1 MEADVTVETAGTAR
15 LDKEALVKDL
25 KRLVLDLE
33 DDLRVRSETVDE
45 FRAPLEE
52 EYRQAKEAKRIAAPY
67 AAWRDERVT
76 QAAAA
81 WVLACVFVR
90 FCEDNGL
97 IEEPYIAGPGERLAE
112 AEARHDQFFREHPQL
127 NDRDWLIESFDHL
140 AGTNAAAA
148 GLFDKNHNPL
158 WSITPGYDSATKLLA
173 FWRRWGAAG
182 EIRYDFTDP
191 EWNTRFLGDLYQDL
205 SEHARKTYA
214 LLQTPEFVEE
224 FILDLTLEPAIEEF
238 GLNAVR
244 EDPLDP
250 KGEPLRG
257 LRTIDPACGSGHFLL
272 GIFHRLLDK
281 WRIAE
286 PGTADWTLVRRSLES
301 VHGCDKNP
309 FAASIARFRLLV
321 AAMKAAGETRLDR
334 MRPFPINVAVGDSLL
349 HGRGATGIQTEIE
362 LDTLFADA
370 VVGTEGEDGDGETY
384 AYSTEDVW
392 EYAKRADLLGRGSY
406 HVVVGNPPYITV
418 KDKQENEN
426 YRAAYKDVCAGTYA
440 LSVPFAAR
448 LFDLAVRGP
457 GGRLGGGGFV
467 GQITANSFMKRE
479 FGKKLIEVFFRNRA
493 ELSHVIDTSGAYI
506 PGHGTP
512 TVILVGRNRIPSPG
526 RTVRAVLGVR
536 GEPGQPPKG
545 KEAEGY
551 VWQAIVEQVG
561 RPGSES
567 DWVSVENE
575 VARTFSSHPWAVS
588 GGGAGALQELIESKA
603 VAVLR
608 ERVASIGFGAVT
620 RADDA
625 YVLGRGALRRAGVP
639 DAMRR
644 PMVDGET
651 TRDWRIVSPTEI
663 LWPYDEKKPDR
674 ARSNDAVLK
683 LAWPNRLILRE
694 RVAYGKTQLERE
706 LEWFEYSM
714 FFSHRYA
721 DLTLAFACVSTHNHF
736 VLGRGKKVYN
746 RHAPLIQMRE
756 GADEDAH
763 LELLGVLNSSTAC
776 FWLKQVSQDKGN
788 RGGERSTGRYAW
800 ESFYEFTGTK
810 LQEFPLPG
818 ELPLELG
825 RQMDTL
831 ARELADQEP
840 PAICSR
846 VTPDRTLLDAAES
859 EHARI
864 WRQMIAL
871 QEELDWRV
879 YGQYGLLSGAELA
892 RTTVGEAIPDL
903 PEVDLGERAFELAI
917 APRAAT
923 DEAVGQWFRRHGSTP
938 VTEIPPHWP
947 EWYRKIVQ
955 ARIDIIT
962 SRPKDI
968 GLIERPECKR
978 RWSAVSWEKKE
989 RGALRA
995 WLLDRCESDE
1005 LWYELRDGMKQPRSM
1020 TVNYLADQLSSDAD
1034 FVSVAALYASD
1045 HLGMP
1050 DLPLAQVLTEVIAD
1064 EHVPYLAALRY
1075 KDAGLRIRAQ
1085 WEEVWEKQREEDR
1098 AGERLDIDPPSK
1110 YKTSDFLRT
1119 SYWSN
1124 RGKLDVP
1131 KERFIS
1137 YPDASPD
1144 GDPTLML
1151 GWAGWDHK
1159 DQAQVLSQLIDART
1173 KRDGWST
1180 ERIVPLLA
1188 GLREVMPWV
1197 KQWHG
1202 EPDAEWDDEVPAEV
1216 LEADYEA
1223 LLRRHGVGEAQL
1235 EAWRPVTKPRGRKAV
1250 APKRKPVE
1258 QVELG
1263 EE

>member
-1 MEADVTVETAGTAR
+1 MTVETAGAAGPAG
-15 LDKEALVKDL
+15 LDKDALVKDL

-33 DDLRVRSETVDE
+33 DDLRARSESVDE
-45 FRAPLEE
+45 FRERLEE

-67 AAWRDERVT
+67 PAWRDERVT

-97 IEEPYIAGPGERLAE
+97 IEEPFLAGPGERLAE
-112 AEARHDQFFREHPQL
+112 AEARHDQFFREQPHL
-127 NDRDWLIESFDHL
+127 NDRDWLIASFHHL
-140 AGTNAAAA
+140 AGTNATVA
-148 GLFDKNHNPL
+148 GLFDENHNPL
-158 WSITPGYDSATKLLA
+158 WSITPSYDAATKLLG

-182 EIRYDFTDP
+182 EIRYDFTDA
-191 EWNTRFLGDLYQDL
+191 EWSTRFLGDLYQEL

-250 KGEPLRG
+250 EGEPLRG

-272 GIFHRLLDK
+272 GVFHRLFDK

-286 PGTADWTLVRRSLES
+286 PGTDDWTLVRRSLES

-321 AAMKAAGETRLDR
+321 AAMKKAKVARLAE

-349 HGRGATGIQTEIE
+349 HGRGAAGIQTD
-362 LDTLFADA
+362 LDTLFAEA
-370 VVGTEGEDGDGETY
+370 VVGREDGEAY
-384 AYSTEDVW
+384 AYATEDVW

-426 YRAAYKDVCAGTYA
+426 YRAAYKEVCAGTYA
-440 LSVPFAAR
+440 LSVPFAQR

-512 TVILVGRNRIPSPG
+512 TVILVGRNRIPNPE

-536 GEPGQPPKG
+536 GEPSQPPIA
-545 KEAEGY
+545 AEGA
-551 VWQAIVEQVG
+551 VWRAIVEQV
-561 RPGSES
+561 RHPGSES
-567 DWVSVENE
+567 DWVSVENA

-588 GGGAGALQELIESKA
+588 GGGAGALQELIESQA
-603 VAVLR
+603 VGVLS
-608 ERVASIGFGAVT
+608 ERVTSIGFGAVT

-639 DAMRR
+639 DTMQR
-644 PMVDGET
+644 PMVDGES

-663 LWPYDEKKPDR
+663 LWPYDEKRPDR

-683 LAWPNRLILRE
+683 LTWPNRMILRE

-714 FFSHRYA
+714 FFSHRYTN
-721 DLTLAFACVSTHNHF
+721 LTLAFACVSTHNHF

-776 FWLKQVSQDKGN
+776 FWLKQVSHDKGSQGVN
-788 RGGERSTGRYAW
+788 EGFKSQEWER
-800 ESFYEFTGTK
+800 FYEFTGTK
-810 LQEFPLPG
+810 LQGFPLPG
-818 ELPLELG
+818 RLPLELG
-825 RQMDTL
+825 SLLDAL
-831 ARELADQEP
+831 AQKLTSFEP
-840 PAICSR
+840 SGVCDES
-846 VTPDRTLLDAAES
+846 TPDRAVLDQ
-859 EHARI
+859 ARADQAGT
-864 WRQMIAL
+864 RQSMIGI
-871 QEELDWRV
+871 QEELDWQV
-879 YGQYGLLSGAELA
+879 YGLYGLLNHAEIA
-892 RTTVGEAIPDL
+892 RTTVSEENLREIPGIQ
-903 PEVDLGERAFELAI
+903 LGERAFEIVLA
-917 APRAAT
+917 ASGAET
-923 DEAVGQWFRRHGSTP
+923 DWFRRHGSTP
-938 VTEIPPHWP
+938 VTEIPTHWP
-947 EWYRKIVQ
+947 EWYRKIVR

-978 RWSAVSWEKKE
+978 RWSAESWEKKE
-989 RGALRA
+989 RAALRT
-995 WLLDRCESDE
+995 WLLDRCESGE

-1020 TVNYLADQLSSDAD
+1020 TVNYLADRLSTDAE

-1050 DLPLAQVLTEVIAD
+1050 DLPLAKVLTEVIAD

-1075 KDAGLRIRAQ
+1075 KDSGLRIRAQ
-1085 WEEVWEKQREEDR
+1085 WEKVWADQRKEDLT
-1098 AGERLDIDPPSK
+1098 GERLDIDPPSK
-1110 YKTSDFLRT
+1110 YKTADFLRT
-1119 SYWSN
+1119 SYWAN

-1144 GDPTLML
+1144 GDSTLML

-1173 KRDGWST
+1173 KGDGWST

-1202 EPDAEWDDEVPAEV
+1202 KPDAEWDDEVPAEV
-1216 LEADYEA
+1216 LEADFEA
-1223 LLRRHGVGEAQL
+1223 LLRRHAVGDAQL
-1235 EAWRPVTKPRGRKAV
+1235 EAWRPVKKPRGRKA
-1250 APKRKPVE
+1250 AQPKKKALE
-1258 QVELG
+1258 QAELS